1 MKPEKR
7 AIFAPELQ
15 LLLVAVIWGF
25 AFVAQRQGMR
35 CVGAFFFNAVRFA
48 LGALVLYPWLRLHP
62 VPSGTRS
69 AVIPGILVG
78 AALFVAT
85 SFQTVG
91 LATTGAGKA
100 AFLTCLYLILVPL
113 GSRLFGEKICWNVWC
128 GCLLAL
134 CGLYFLC
141 LRGSLRISTGDTL
154 VLVGAFFWSL
164 QILLVGRSA
173 TRVDGIRFAF
183 WQFLSCAFLSL
194 VSTLLFETTTFAGAH
209 AALLSI
215 LYGGI
220 LSVGVAYTLQ
230 VTGQA
235 GTTASRAA
243 ILLSLETVFATIG
256 GWLLLGERLGLREL
270 GGCALMFAGT
280 TLSQLGRK
288 PASASSR

>member
-1 MKPEKR
+1 LKLER
-7 AIFAPELQ
+7 RNLLAPELQ

-25 AFVAQRQGMR
+25 AFVAQRQSMR
-35 CVGAFFFNAVRFA
+35 CVGAFFFNAVRFS
-48 LGALVLYPWLRLHP
+48 LGALVLVPWMRLHLSAAET
-62 VPSGTRS
+62 PSAIR
-69 AVIPGILVG
+69 PGILAG
-78 AALFVAT
+78 AVLFVAT

-100 AFLTCLYLILVPL
+100 AFVTCLYLILVPL
-113 GSRLFGEKICWNVWC
+113 GSRLFGEKIRWNVWC

-134 CGLYFLC
+134 FGLYFLC
-141 LRGSLRISTGDTL
+141 LRGSLHVSTGDAL
-154 VLVGAFFWSL
+154 VLIGAFFWSL

-173 TRVDGIRFAF
+173 TRVDGVRFAF

-194 VSTLLFETTTFAGAH
+194 VSTLLFETTTLAGAH

-215 LYGGI
+215 IYGGI

-288 PASASSR
+288 PAAASSR